1 MLPGTLSKP
10 MLCRVLDLGH
20 SAKLAHIHPSGRAHT
35 HTDTTPH
42 TLTRRR
48 TAHPATT
55 PCPRPADRA
64 TLPAAHAPGWPYP
77 RGATP
82 PLSHHLKATPSAVRP
97 SPGDPT
103 AVRPSPG
110 DPAAVRPSP
119 SNPAA
124 VHPLADGPRRR
135 SPLAERPRCRPS
147 SWSNPAAVQRHRL
160 QRRLSHGA
168 SVIHLDE
175 LVGVGSCLSDST
187 TPGLFLQGGS
197 GRELVAALLES
208 PRIRPAKG
216 HAGEADLGRA
226 GGGAEA
232 CLRVPAGV
240 RHGGSGARRGAWSCV
255 VAARSSRVGE
265 FIARFPPVFG

>member
-20 SAKLAHIHPSGRAHT
+20 SAKLAHIHPSSRTPT
-35 HTDTTPH
+35 HTDATPH

-82 PLSHHLKATPSAVRP
+82 PPSHHRKATPSAVRP

-135 SPLAERPRCRPS
+135 PPLAERPRRRPFLAERPRRRPS
-147 SWSNPAAVQRHRL
+147 PARQRPLSPRRASQSSEPPPTLPAPPHL
-160 QRRLSHGA
+160 QYRRVSLASHQA
-168 SVIHLDE
+168 SLPSSVPDL
-175 LVGVGSCLSDST
+175 GSCSRSLWRS
-187 TPGLFLQGGS
+187 
-197 GRELVAALLES
+197 
-208 PRIRPAKG
+208 
-216 HAGEADLGRA
+216 
-226 GGGAEA
+226 
-232 CLRVPAGV
+232 V
-240 RHGGSGARRGAWSCV
+240 RHACCYISCY
-255 VAARSSRVGE
+255 
-265 FIARFPPVFG
+265 I